1 MKKLIVTALCCLLM
15 VISSDI
21 FACTSAIISGRVTPD
36 GRPLLWKHRDTG
48 AAQNLVRYF
57 QGDKYAF
64 SAIAQTDNPNPK
76 SVWMGVNEAGFAI
89 MNTMSYNIEPTEKE
103 ENADNNGYIM
113 KLALGNCADAAEF
126 ETLLNSL
133 DKPWLIAANLG
144 VIDAKGNAYYYEV
157 NNDAFV
163 RFDVNDPATAPLGY
177 IVRSNFSFAGDTERG
192 VGYVRYMHADEV
204 VKAGVMHNAIT
215 PEFIFNELSRSF
227 ENPLIGV
234 NLKSGDFNRPK
245 TTGWFVEQ
253 DFIARYTTVSSV
265 VIQGVKEGEPVE
277 LTTMW
282 TVVSYPPTTVAMPV
296 WVCGGEEGIP
306 ILAPFGTGY
315 RYHITGL
322 THDESGYPT
331 MAPKVVER
339 MNRRIVNKVEEHK
352 EDIVEFESQNTE
364 DAEIL
369 ILSYGGSARSAKEAV
384 LRLKAE
390 GYQVGFFRP
399 ITIWPFPEKEV
410 GKIAEKVKAI
420 VVPEMNMG
428 QLKQEVERVVAG
440 RTKVL
445 GVNKVD
451 GELITP
457 AEIITVVKGVE

>member
-1 MKKLIVTALCCLLM
+1 MTKKKNIELLQGNEACALGAIRAGCRFFAGYPITPSTEIAEVMAKELPKVGGKFIQMEDEIAGMAATIGASLTGKKALTATSGPGFSLKQENLGYACIAEIPCVVVNVMRGGPSTGLPTSPSQSDVMQAKWGTHGDHPVIALSPSSIKESYTLAVKAFNLAEKYMTPVIILM
-15 VISSDI
+15 DEVIGHLREPLDFDEVKDLEIIDRKKPDI
-21 FACTSAIISGRVTPD
+21 TPD
-36 GRPLLWKHRDTG
+36 
-48 AAQNLVRYF
+48 
-57 QGDKYAF
+57 KY
-64 SAIAQTDNPNPK
+64 Q
-76 SVWMGVNEAGFAI
+76 
-89 MNTMSYNIEPTEKE
+89 
-103 ENADNNGYIM
+103 
-113 KLALGNCADAAEF
+113 
-126 ETLLNSL
+126 
-133 DKPWLIAANLG
+133 
-144 VIDAKGNAYYYEV
+144 AY
-157 NNDAFV
+157 
-163 RFDVNDPATAPLGY
+163 
-177 IVRSNFSFAGDTERG
+177 
-192 VGYVRYMHADEV
+192 H
-204 VKAGVMHNAIT
+204 
-215 PEFIFNELSRSF
+215 
-227 ENPLIGV
+227 
-234 NLKSGDFNRPK
+234 
-245 TTGWFVEQ
+245 
-253 DFIARYTTVSSV
+253 
-265 VIQGVKEGEPVE
+265 
-277 LTTMW
+277 
-282 TVVSYPPTTVAMPV
+282 
-296 WVCGGEEGIP
+296 GGEEGIP

>member
-1 MKKLIVTALCCLLM
+1 MKKLIVTALCCLM
-15 VISSDI
+15 MAVSSDI

-57 QGDKYAF
+57 HGDKYAF

-157 NNDAFV
+157 NNDEFV

-306 ILAPFGTGY
+306 NILSQNEEGRSTLGNMGY
-315 RYHITGL
+315 MMKEKAYSHEIEKSRKTRYFNWELLWNPRGDGYMQLVQQIEKELFKEYNRAIETWRSEGALNHRQMKKL
-322 THDESGYPT
+322 HDKWST
-331 MAPKVVER
+331 Q
-339 MNRRIVNKVEEHK
+339 
-352 EDIVEFESQNTE
+352 IVEKYYEYFEM
-364 DAEIL
+364 
-369 ILSYGGSARSAKEAV
+369 K
-384 LRLKAE
+384 
-390 GYQVGFFRP
+390 
-399 ITIWPFPEKEV
+399 
-410 GKIAEKVKAI
+410 
-420 VVPEMNMG
+420 
-428 QLKQEVERVVAG
+428 
-440 RTKVL
+440 
-445 GVNKVD
+445 
-451 GELITP
+451 
-457 AEIITVVKGVE
+457 